1 MHTADSLLESSSGLY
16 AVRVT
21 VTTGAAVALGASS
34 EDLTELI
41 VQAHPTNSANVEIGS
56 ASVQCWVLEPGD
68 AFNCPIQNPGLLFG
82 RSTSGSQVVNMIGR
96 KGI

>member
-1 MHTADSLLESSSGLY
+1 MMHPESLIESSSGIY
-16 AVRVT
+16 ASRVV
-21 VTTGAAVALGASS
+21 VTTGAAVALGSTS

-68 AFNCPIQNPGLLFG
+68 AFNCPIRNPRLLCG
-82 RSTSGSQVVNMIGR
+82 KATAGSQTINVIGR